1 MYPDRKRL
9 LFTCIAIL
17 GIRCSLAQQ
26 LPLYSMYMMNGF
38 VIDPAVAG
46 SDGYT
51 TIGLSTRD
59 HMLGF
64 EKSPKTYVLN
74 FQTRILRQPSKVR
87 KKSIFKG
94 KSLSNPSG
102 RVGIGGYIFND
113 KNGVIQR
120 TGGSL
125 SYAYHI
131 YMQNTQLSFG
141 LAVST
146 FQFKIAQDE
155 LKFRDQSEP
164 SLNESFANRILVPD
178 VTVGTYV
185 LSPSFFYGLSIAN
198 LFQTRLK
205 VGNET
210 YDYRMYRH
218 YFLMGGKQFNREDT
232 YSYEPSFL
240 LKATEKTIFQADLQM
255 RMYYKQDFYMGICYR
270 TGSSIGLLLGAKW
283 SRLQFGY
290 AFDYGLNS
298 IQKYNYGAH
307 ELNLAIKLGDNARR
321 YRWLIRY

>member
-1 MYPDRKRL
+1 MYPDKRKIYL
-9 LFTCIAIL
+9 TCIVL
-17 GIRCSLAQQ
+17 CGMRCVLAQQ

-38 VIDPAVAG
+38 VINPAVAG

-51 TIGLSTRD
+51 TIGLSSRD

-64 EKSPKTYVLN
+64 EKSPKTYVLD
-74 FQTRILRQPSKVR
+74 FQTRILRKNIKIR
-87 KKSIFKG
+87 KGSIFKG

-102 RVGIGGYIFND
+102 RVGLGGYIFND
-113 KNGVIQR
+113 QNGVIQR
-120 TGGSL
+120 TGGAFT
-125 SYAYHI
+125 YAYHI
-131 YMQNTQLSFG
+131 HMQNTQLSFG

-155 LKFRDQSEP
+155 LTFRDQSEP

-178 VTVGTYV
+178 VTVGTYI
-185 LSPSFFYGLSIAN
+185 LGTSSFYGFSIAN

-218 YFLMGGKQFNREDT
+218 YFLMGGKQFCSEET

-240 LKATEKTIFQADLQM
+240 LKATEKAVFQADLQM
-255 RMYYKQDFYMGICYR
+255 RVYYRQDFYLGLCYR
-270 TGSSIGLLLGAKW
+270 TGSSVGLLLGAKW

-290 AFDYGLNS
+290 AFDYGFNS
-298 IQKYNYGAH
+298 IQKYNFGAH
-307 ELNLAIKLGDNARR
+307 ELNVAIKLGDNARR